1 MHRGGPISFSPTSSQ
16 GTVSLRA
23 PLRSPVRLSLRK
35 RYGMR
40 RKSRKIPRYWQ
51 RVDNCAPTLPSNH
64 ALRLWTLVLESRS
77 IPFVQLSVGTRQQ
90 IYVPP
95 LLAECAKHELVGFHA
110 ENHGKRPVLVEQ
122 HHAGGNWAV
131 LFFMLLLLWHGTVAA
146 WWPVPSFLPQSL
158 HAFFT
163 RLTLE
168 GQALGALDS
177 FKMWLDGQMFRAV
190 TALTLH
196 ASSQH
201 VLGNVAFGSLFTTLL
216 CRRMG
221 LGCGLLLVVL
231 GGTVGNLCNSA
242 LRMYQSGAFVSIGFS
257 TALFAAVGAL
267 AGCLVL
273 ARAKEERRKAFVPLA
288 AGGAILAMLG
298 AEGENLDYMAHV
310 FGLLCGFGLGLIS
323 QYWYARYRPGLLGQ
337 FLCGVA
343 ALGLLILAWRW
354 AV

>member
-1 MHRGGPISFSPTSSQ
+1 M
-16 GTVSLRA
+16 
-23 PLRSPVRLSLRK
+23 
-35 RYGMR
+35 
-40 RKSRKIPRYWQ
+40 
-51 RVDNCAPTLPSNH
+51 
-64 ALRLWTLVLESRS
+64 
-77 IPFVQLSVGTRQQ
+77 QLSVGTRQQ

-95 LLAECAKHELVGFHA
+95 LYAHCARHELRGFSA
-110 ENHGKRPVLVEQ
+110 ENHGKNLAQPEQ
-122 HHAGGNWAV
+122 IHAGGNWAV
-131 LFFMLLLLWHGTVAA
+131 LFFVLLLLWHGTVAA
-146 WWPVPSFLPQSL
+146 WWPVPIFLPHSWHVFL
-158 HAFFT
+158 V
-163 RLTLE
+163 RLTHE

-177 FKMWLDGQMFRAV
+177 FKMWIDGQMFRSV

-242 LRMYQSGAFVSIGFS
+242 LRMHQSGAFVSIGFS

-267 AGCLVL
+267 TGCLAL

-310 FGLLCGFGLGLIS
+310 FGLLCGFVLGLIS
-323 QYWYARYRPGLLGQ
+323 QHWYTYYRPAVRGQ
-337 FLCGVA
+337 ALCGLA
-343 ALGLLILAWRW
+343 ALGLLVVAWSW